1 MYFLWFLPAILL
13 AVPLFVV
20 WRMRRSQERAL
31 LNRIQSIIQPSVP
44 DEVVPESAG
53 ELAREMKWISVNEF
67 MTILSE
73 RSDLIVV
80 DLRADAPSVPFPVP
94 TASRAPRLAKRTGYG
109 IGDASHRSEVSLFYG
124 ASNLNIFMII
134 TSPCMKGS
142 APLYVLEDEFRLAE
156 VA

>member
-13 AVPLFVV
+13 AVPLFVL
-20 WRMRRSQERAL
+20 WRMRRSQEHAL

-53 ELAREMKWISVNEF
+53 ELAREMKWISVKEF

-80 DLRADAPSVPFPVP
+80 DLGADAPSVPFPVP
-94 TASRAPRLAKRTGYG
+94 TAFVLPVSPNELDTVLE
-109 IGDASHRSEVSLFYG
+109 ILPTDRSVLFYG

>member
-1 MYFLWFLPAILL
+1 MNYLWFLPAVLL
-13 AVPLFVV
+13 AIPLFVV
-20 WRMRRSQERAL
+20 WRIRRSQGRVL
-31 LNRIQSIIQPSVP
+31 LNRIQSVIQPSVT
-44 DEVVPESAG
+44 DEVVPESAS
-53 ELAREMKWISVNEF
+53 ELAREMRWISVNEF

-80 DLRADAPSVPFPVP
+80 DLRADAHSVPFSIP
-94 TASRAPRLAKRTGYG
+94 TASVLP
-109 IGDASHRSEVSLFYG
+109 VSPNELDTLLEMLPADQSVVFYG

-134 TSPCMKGS
+134 TSPCMKGL

>member
-1 MYFLWFLPAILL
+1 MYLFWFLPAVLL
-13 AVPLFVV
+13 AVPWFVV
-20 WRMRRSQERAL
+20 GRIRRSQERAL
-31 LNRIQSIIQPSVP
+31 LNRIQSVIQPSVP
-44 DEVVPESAG
+44 DEIVPESAG
-53 ELAREMKWISVNEF
+53 ELAREMRWISVNDF

-80 DLRADAPSVPFPVP
+80 DLRADIPSIPFPVP
-94 TASRAPRLAKRTGYG
+94 TASVLPVSPNELATVLEILPSDK
-109 IGDASHRSEVSLFYG
+109 SVVFYG

-134 TSPCMKGS
+134 TSTCMEGS